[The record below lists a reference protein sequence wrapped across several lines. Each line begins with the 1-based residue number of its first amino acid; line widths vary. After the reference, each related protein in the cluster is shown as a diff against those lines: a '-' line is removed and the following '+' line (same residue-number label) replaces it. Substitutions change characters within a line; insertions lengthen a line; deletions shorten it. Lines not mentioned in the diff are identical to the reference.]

1 MAYQCKCGNNEEFLE
16 VFETAIDVVDSQGN
30 FIKPEARNVG
40 YYICRECEQE
50 IPYKEFFP
58 KAVANLIEK

>member
-16 VFETAIDVVDSQGN
+16 VFETAIDIVDGSGI
-30 FIKPEARNVG
+30 FIKSEVRNVAC
-40 YYICRECEQE
+40 YICRKCECD

-58 KAVANLIEK
+58 FVAIASTN